1 MQKCKNAKR
10 EGGRRNFALSFLFA
24 ALAQNVLNIDSQPK
38 LRISERKAKR
48 QAVAIFYAAGL
59 KIQKMCEKMNF
70 LFARNEE
77 MRYFCVGKTKLN

>member
-1 MQKCKNAKR
+1 MQKKR
-10 EGGRRNFALSFLFA
+10 GLALSFLFA

-48 QAVAIFYAAGL
+48 QAVAIFYAAGR
-59 KIQKMCEKMNF
+59 KIHKMCEKMNF

-77 MRYFCVGKTKLN
+77 IRYFCVGKTKLN